1 MDRTL
6 AIIKP
11 DATKKRIIGKIVD
24 RIEEEGFTIVKMR
37 MAHLTKDEA
46 KAFYVVHKEKGFYDS
61 LCEFM
66 SSGPV
71 VLMVLE
77 AENAIKLWR
86 EVDGRHRPGPGQ
98 ARHPPPHPRLLHRAQ
113 RRPRLGRPRD
123 GRVGDR
129 ALLQEVRG
137 AARALRRAAPPTP
150 RAGRKGGSR

>member
-1 MDRTL
+1 MEKTL

-11 DATKKRIIGKIVD
+11 DAVKKRIIGKIVQ

-46 KAFYVVHKEKGFYDS
+46 KGFYIVHKEKGFYDS

-77 AENAIKLWR
+77 AEGAIKRWR
-86 EVDGRHRPGPGQ
+86 EVMGATDPAQAKPGTIRHAHGFSIERNATHGSD
-98 ARHPPPHPRLLHRAQ
+98 ARETAEWEI
-113 RRPRLGRPRD
+113 
-123 GRVGDR
+123 
-129 ALLQEVRG
+129 AYFF
-137 AARALRRAAPPTP
+137 
-150 RAGRKGGSR
+150 RK